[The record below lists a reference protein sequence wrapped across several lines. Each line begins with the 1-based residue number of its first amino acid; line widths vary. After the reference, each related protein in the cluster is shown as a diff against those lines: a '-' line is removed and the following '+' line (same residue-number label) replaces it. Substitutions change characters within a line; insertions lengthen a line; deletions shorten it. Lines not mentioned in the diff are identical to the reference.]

1 VPRGPCYTV
10 RINVALSTGTILKD
24 VYCLKS
30 VIGKGGMGEVYA
42 ATDLRSGDDVAIKV
56 MNRVVLGDT
65 LIGRLRREAEAV
77 RRVQSD
83 YAPKLLDV
91 DCTLD
96 GEVFIAMERLYG
108 ESLSARMRVRGVLS
122 WDEVRSFGQ
131 DILHG
136 LIDAHTAGV
145 IHRDLKPGNVF
156 LTTGADGRERAKI
169 LDFGVCKIDAFD
181 TEHLTETGEAIGTIA
196 YMAPEQIRQASKV
209 DERADLYS
217 FGMIIFEMLTDH
229 LAYDA
234 QGQVALIAAKLER
247 TARRVS
253 ELHQVPIPAGLETLL
268 VKALAKN
275 PKDRWKSAQE
285 LLRAWRALGPAT
297 VNPGVAVAR
306 DPASQATQTSLTA
319 PTGMRDADGRQ
330 ARTWLIASGA
340 AAILALVVVSGI
352 TLLRFSRRDAAVAP
366 VVAAPVR
373 IATAVPVSSAVGA
386 SPSAA
391 ASSQT
396 APGEP
401 PKAAGELDE
410 PLVVSTV
417 TVKTAPSAGAASA
430 GARGPAASKGP
441 SGSATAISASKP
453 PALPHITKE
462 PRY

>member
-1 VPRGPCYTV
+1 
-10 RINVALSTGTILKD
+10 L
-24 VYCLKS
+24 
-30 VIGKGGMGEVYA
+30 
-42 ATDLRSGDDVAIKV
+42 
-56 MNRVVLGDT
+56 
-65 LIGRLRREAEAV
+65 
-77 RRVQSD
+77 
-83 YAPKLLDV
+83 
-91 DCTLD
+91 
-96 GEVFIAMERLYG
+96 
-108 ESLSARMRVRGVLS
+108 RGVLS
-122 WDEVRSFGQ
+122 WDEVHRFGQ

-217 FGMIIFEMLTDH
+217 FGMIIFEMVTDH

-253 ELHQVPIPAGLETLL
+253 ELHQVPIPAGLESLL

-285 LLRAWRALGPAT
+285 LLRAWRALGPAV
-297 VNPGVAVAR
+297 VNPGIAVAR

-319 PTGMRDADGRQ
+319 PTGMRDAEGRQ
-330 ARTWLIASGA
+330 ARTWLMASGA
-340 AAILALVVVSGI
+340 AAVVALLVVTGV
-352 TLLRFSRRDAAVAP
+352 TLFRFNRRDDSKTP
-366 VVAAPVR
+366 VVAAAASVAQAPGTAVER
-373 IATAVPVSSAVGA
+373 LPAPTVAVPVVA
-386 SPSAA
+386 SAA
-391 ASSQT
+391 AE
-396 APGEP
+396 ANA

-410 PLVVSTV
+410 PLVVPTV
-417 TVKTAPSAGAASA
+417 TVKSPAAGAQSTARGAASKASA
-430 GARGPAASKGP
+430 GVSSSAPATKP
-441 SGSATAISASKP
+441 SV
-453 PALPHITKE
+453 PHITKE

>member
-1 VPRGPCYTV
+1 M
-10 RINVALSTGTILKD
+10 ALSTGTILKD

-30 VIGKGGMGEVYA
+30 IIGKGGMGEVYA

-83 YAPKLLDV
+83 FAPKLLDV

-108 ESLSARMRVRGVLS
+108 EPLSSRMRLRGVLS
-122 WDEVRSFGQ
+122 WDEVHRFGQ

-217 FGMIIFEMLTDH
+217 FGMIIFEMVTDH

-253 ELHQVPIPAGLETLL
+253 ELHQVPIPAGLESLL

-285 LLRAWRALGPAT
+285 LLRAWRALGPAV
-297 VNPGVAVAR
+297 VNPGIAVAR

-319 PTGMRDADGRQ
+319 PTGMRDAEGRQ
-330 ARTWLIASGA
+330 ARTWLMASGA
-340 AAILALVVVSGI
+340 AAVVALLVVTGV
-352 TLLRFSRRDAAVAP
+352 TLFRFNRRDDSKTP
-366 VVAAPVR
+366 VVAAAASVAQAPGTAVER
-373 IATAVPVSSAVGA
+373 LPAPTVAVPVVA
-386 SPSAA
+386 SAA
-391 ASSQT
+391 AE
-396 APGEP
+396 ANA

-410 PLVVSTV
+410 PLVVPTV
-417 TVKTAPSAGAASA
+417 TVKSPAAGAQSTARGAASKASA
-430 GARGPAASKGP
+430 GVSSSAPATKP
-441 SGSATAISASKP
+441 SV
-453 PALPHITKE
+453 PHITKE